1 MTQQKRNLKVFECFS
16 SIQGESTYAGRPC
29 YFIRLAGCNL
39 RCSYCD
45 TEKALSFDSF
55 TETVSPEDLAKRAI
69 DSGLDLVEITGGEPL
84 VQYENV
90 CVLCERLAAA
100 SSMTILLET
109 NGSIDG
115 STLPPEVIRI
125 FDWKTP
131 SSGESSK
138 MNLANFRFLRACDEV
153 KFVIANRTDYEF
165 MLRKVKEFSLFR
177 LTKNILASPVSGSM
191 DAKELVSWMLED
203 KFPGR
208 LNLQLHK
215 FLGVR

>member
-1 MTQQKRNLKVFECFS
+1 
-16 SIQGESTYAGRPC
+16 
-29 YFIRLAGCNL
+29 
-39 RCSYCD
+39 
-45 TEKALSFDSF
+45 
-55 TETVSPEDLAKRAI
+55 
-69 DSGLDLVEITGGEPL
+69 
-84 VQYENV
+84 
-90 CVLCERLAAA
+90 
-100 SSMTILLET
+100 
-109 NGSIDG
+109 
-115 STLPPEVIRI
+115 
-125 FDWKTP
+125 
-131 SSGESSK
+131 